1 MDRAELTAAL
11 KKLPQ
16 DAVYRAKGLIPVT
29 DSGGERQ
36 TVLFNYVAGRV
47 TIDPV
52 ANYTGA
58 PKMIFMGDEFRRYQN
73 KVGSLLRLP
82 EGSLKLTTRG
92 HAPDGH
98 GHDHGHGAHGHGH
111 GH

>member
-1 MDRAELTAAL
+1 MDRAELEAAL

-29 DSGGERQ
+29 ESGGERQ

-47 TIDPV
+47 TMDPV
-52 ANYTGA
+52 PNYTGA

-73 KVGSLLRLP
+73 KVASLLRLP
-82 EGSLKLTTRG
+82 EGSLKLTARG

-98 GHDHGHGAHGHGH
+98 DGHDHGHGHGHGH
-111 GH
+111 